1 MNSAYANAKKQLDTV
16 ADLLVDDYTD
26 KKKFK
31 DAVNLLKKP
40 QRVIKKSIS
49 LKLDNGRSRRFI
61 AYRSQHNNARGPFKG
76 GIRFHPN
83 VSEDEV
89 KALSMWMSVKCAVVG
104 IPYGGAKGGIIV
116 DPVKLSERELRELC
130 FKYGALFSP
139 YIGPWKD
146 VPAPD
151 VNTGGRE
158 MAWMLESYE
167 KKMGNLSPAAFTG
180 KPLELGGSE
189 GRSEATGL
197 GGSYILDYYQR
208 NKKRKNKDT
217 KIAIQGFGNV
227 GYWFFKFACDMGF
240 KIVAISDSRGGFY
253 DEKGLD
259 INTVSKIKEK
269 YGSFKD
275 AAEKTKFKFITNEML
290 IGLPV
295 DIFVPAALENA
306 ITKDNA
312 KVIQAKCVLE
322 MANGPTAYEGEQILL
337 KKGIDILPD
346 VLCNAGGVTVS
357 YFEWVQN
364 LYGYYWTKEE
374 VNKKLKNIMY
384 NAFVEIYKV
393 KQKKNVSYRLAA
405 YLLAVKR
412 IVDAMIIRGRV

>member
-1 MNSAYANAKKQLDTV
+1 MESAFANAKKQLDAV
-16 ADLLVDDYTD
+16 AFILEADYSD
-26 KKKFK
+26 KRKFK
-31 DAVNLLKKP
+31 KALKLLKKP
-40 QRVIKKSIS
+40 KRLIKKSLS
-49 LKLDNGRSRRFI
+49 LKLDNGKSGKFI

-89 KALSMWMSVKCAVVG
+89 KALSIWMSVKCAVVG
-104 IPYGGAKGGIIV
+104 IPYGGAKGGVIV
-116 DPVKLSERELRELC
+116 NPAKLSERELRELC
-130 FKYGALFSP
+130 FKYGKAFFP

-167 KKMGNLSPAAFTG
+167 KQLGNLSPATFTG

-189 GRSEATGL
+189 GRTEATGL

-208 NKKRKNKDT
+208 TKNRKNRET

-227 GYWFFKFACDMGF
+227 GYWFFKFASEKGF
-240 KIVAISDSRGGFY
+240 KIVAISDSGGGIY
-253 DEKGLD
+253 DENGLD
-259 INTVSKIKEK
+259 INKVLKIKTE
-269 YGSFKD
+269 YGSFKE
-275 AAEKTKFKFITNEML
+275 ASEKIKFEFITNDRL
-290 IGLPV
+290 IRLPV
-295 DIFVPAALENA
+295 DVLVPAALENA

-312 KVIQAKCVLE
+312 QDIKARTVFE
-322 MANGPTAYEGEQILL
+322 MANGPTAFEGEQILL
-337 KKGIDILPD
+337 KKGIDVLPD

-374 VNKKLKNIMY
+374 VNQRLKNIMDK
-384 NAFVEIYKV
+384 AFLEIYEMK
-393 KQKKNVSYRLAA
+393 KKKNISFRLAA
-405 YLLAVKR
+405 YSLAVKR
-412 IVDAMIIRGRV
+412 IIDAMILRGRV